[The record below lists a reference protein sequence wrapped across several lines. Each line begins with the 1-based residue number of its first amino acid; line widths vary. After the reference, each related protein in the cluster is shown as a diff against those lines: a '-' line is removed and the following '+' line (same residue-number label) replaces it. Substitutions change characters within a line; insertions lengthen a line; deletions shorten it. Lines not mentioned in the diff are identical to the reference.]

1 MLKFVYI
8 TLAMRVLQIVCFLAA
23 AISANAQSIAIPWS
37 GHGHDPQHSGLS
49 KTASQSM
56 GQIKWQT
63 LVDMNRQYVG
73 DNLYIHYGTP
83 LLTRANTV
91 ISPVKLGAD
100 GNFVVKAFDAATG
113 AIKWT
118 EASDYILPPHS
129 WTPPFGMAL
138 TPKNRLYFPGS
149 GGTVYFRDT
158 PDSASGTRGQLAFY
172 GLANYQANPASFD
185 QNVIINTP
193 ITSDRYGNIYF
204 GFQSSG
210 STTPSLPGGLA
221 RITEDGTGSFIS
233 ATEAAGSGSV
243 TKVADNCAPALSNDG
258 KTLYFVVTNSSSS
271 ASYLVSVDSRTLA
284 DQAAV
289 LLRDVADPNSPAFVT
304 ADSSASPTVGPDG
317 DVYYGVL
324 ENSLGYHNVRGWL
337 LHFDASLSQTKTPG
351 SFGWDD
357 TASVV
362 PASLVPSYHGTSS
375 YLVLT
380 KYNNYA
386 GLGSGDG
393 VNKLALLDPN
403 ATQSDTIT
411 SGVTVMKEVLTVT
424 SLTPDAEF
432 RPTYPNAVREWCI
445 NMAVVDPFTKS
456 AIVSCEDGKTYRW
469 DFSTNTLSETVTLTS
484 GRGEAYTPTLIGPDG
499 TVYAIADGTLF
510 AIGQS
515 TP

>member
-1 MLKFVYI
+1 
-8 TLAMRVLQIVCFLAA
+8 MRWFSLCSLFLV
-23 AISANAQSIAIPWS
+23 ISCDAQSIAIPWS

-49 KTASQSM
+49 KTASQSL

-63 LVDMNRQYVG
+63 LLDMNRQYVG
-73 DNLYIHYGTP
+73 SSLYIHYGTP
-83 LLTRANTV
+83 ILTRSNT
-91 ISPVKLGAD
+91 IIAPVKMAAD
-100 GNFVVKAFDAATG
+100 GTFVVNAFDAATG
-113 AIKWT
+113 AVKWT

-158 PDSASGTRGQLAFY
+158 PDSPGGTRGQLAFY

-204 GFQSSG
+204 GFQSTG
-210 STTPSLPGGLA
+210 GTTPSLPGGLA
-221 RITEDGTGSFIS
+221 RIGEDGVGSFVS
-233 ATEAAGSGSV
+233 ATAAAGAGSF

-258 KTLYFVVTNSSSS
+258 KTLYFVVTNNSSSF
-271 ASYLVSVDSRTLA
+271 SYLVAVDSRTLVQ
-284 DQAAV
+284 QAAV
-289 LLRDVADPNSPAFVT
+289 QLRDVADPNSPAMVIG
-304 ADSSASPTVGPDG
+304 DSSASATVGPDG

-324 ENSLGYHNVRGWL
+324 ENQLGSHNFRGWL
-337 LHFDASLSQTKTPG
+337 LHFNASLSQTKTPG

-362 PASLVPSYHGTSS
+362 PASIVPSYHGTST

-386 GLGSGDG
+386 GHGTGNG
-393 VNKLALLDPN
+393 VNKLVVLDPN
-403 ATQSDTIT
+403 ATEADPIT
-411 SGVTVMKEVLTVT
+411 AGVIVMKEVLTVT
-424 SLTPDAEF
+424 SPTPDDEF
-432 RPTYPNAVREWCI
+432 PNFPNAVREWCI
-445 NMAVVDPFTKS
+445 NMAVVDPATRS

-469 DFSTNTLSETVTLTS
+469 DFATNSLSETLVLTD

-510 AIGQS
+510 ALGQS

>member
-1 MLKFVYI
+1 
-8 TLAMRVLQIVCFLAA
+8 MRISPLLFLLCGTVAVQG
-23 AISANAQSIAIPWS
+23 QSIAIPWS

-49 KTASQSM
+49 KTASRSL

-63 LVDMNRQYVG
+63 LLDMNRQYVG

-83 LLTRANTV
+83 ILTRANTV
-91 ISPVKLGAD
+91 IAPVKLGAD
-100 GNFVVKAFDAATG
+100 GNFQVTAFHATSG
-113 AIKWT
+113 AVQWT
-118 EASDYILPPHS
+118 EPSDYILPPHS
-129 WTPPFGMAL
+129 WTPPFGMTL

-149 GGTVYFRDT
+149 GGTVYYRDA
-158 PDSASGTRGQLAFY
+158 PDADSGTRVQLAFY
-172 GLANYQANPASFD
+172 GLTFYQANPTSFD

-204 GFQSSG
+204 GFQSAG
-210 STTPSLPGGLA
+210 GTTPSLTSGLA
-221 RITEDGTGSFIS
+221 RIGEDGIASFVS
-233 ATEAAGSGSV
+233 ASSAAGDGSI

-258 KTLYFVVTNSSSS
+258 KTVYFAVTNNSSSI
-271 ASYLVSVDSRTLA
+271 SYLVSVNSRSLA
-284 DQAAV
+284 PQSAV
-289 LLRDVADPNSPAFVT
+289 QLKDVADPTSPALVI

-324 ENSLGYHNVRGWL
+324 ENQLGYHNVRGWL

-393 VNKLALLDPN
+393 VNKLAILDPN
-403 ATQSDTIT
+403 ATQNDPIT
-411 SGVTVMKEVLTVT
+411 NGVTVMKEVLTVT

-445 NMAVVDPFTKS
+445 NMAVVDPFTRS

-469 DFSTNTLSETVTLTS
+469 DFATNTLSETVMLTD
-484 GRGEAYTPTLIGPDG
+484 GRGEAYTPTVIGPDG
-499 TVYAIADGTLF
+499 TIYAIADGTLF
-510 AIGQS
+510 ALGPS